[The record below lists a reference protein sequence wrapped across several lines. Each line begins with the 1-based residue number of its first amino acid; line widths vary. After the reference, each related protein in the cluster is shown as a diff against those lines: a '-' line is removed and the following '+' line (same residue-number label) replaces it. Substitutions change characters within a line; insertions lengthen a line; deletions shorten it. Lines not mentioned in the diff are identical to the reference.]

1 VNFQRYALMVNSTGW
16 NLQKRK

>member
-1 VNFQRYALMVNSTGW
+1 MVNSTGW